1 MADLYFSTN
10 LSNEVTLCIAPLT
23 TNRAIANGIEKDQ
36 AGYFLY
42 EKNLAESTGNVAVIA
57 HIKSEEAAMRLSQ
70 LLGME

>member
-1 MADLYFSTN
+1 MADFYFSTN

-23 TNRAIANGIEKDQ
+23 SGRAIANGLGAEES
-36 AGYFLY
+36 GYFLY
-42 EKNLAESTGNVAVIA
+42 EKNHSESSDNVAVIA